1 MTDNTSQAPGSPCLV
16 MGIGNYLMGDEGL
29 GCHFI
34 QRFKDTFPEDI
45 EVVDGGTG
53 GFLLMPYFEEH
64 AKVILIDATMDAD
77 PPGTI
82 KMLKPRFSKD
92 FPKSMSTHD
101 IGLKD
106 VVEAMTIRET
116 MPEIFLFTVSIEE
129 IQPMEVNLS
138 PRIDEALSELKSKID
153 GLIRTF

>member
-1 MTDNTSQAPGSPCLV
+1 

-34 QRFKDTFPEDI
+34 QRYQNDFPEDI
-45 EVVDGGTG
+45 EVTDGGTG

-64 AKVILIDATMDAD
+64 EKVVLIDATMDKD

-82 KMLKPRFSKD
+82 KMLKPRFSRD

-106 VVEAMTIRET
+106 VIEALTIRET

-138 PRIDEALSELKSKID
+138 PVIDGTLGELKTQID
-153 GLIRTF
+153 ALISSF

>member
-1 MTDNTSQAPGSPCLV
+1 

-34 QRFKDTFPEDI
+34 QRYSDAFPDDI
-45 EVVDGGTG
+45 EIVDGGTG

-64 AKVILIDATMDAD
+64 EKVVLIDATMDGRQ
-77 PPGTI
+77 PGTI
-82 KMLKPRFSKD
+82 KLLKPRFSRD

-106 VVEAMTIRET
+106 VIEAMTIRET
-116 MPEIFLFTVSIEE
+116 MPEVFLFTVSIEE

-138 PRIDEALSELKSKID
+138 PVIDEALPVLKAKID
-153 GLIRTF
+153 DLLGSFRP